1 MKMKQFLYCG
11 YFSLFLRSFNG
22 SEKYLTSGPV
32 CMLGTMT
39 LVVRKCVRAFKLK
52 TISGNKG
59 TLNDWGMTLGVFV
72 KEIQPNSFA
81 KKVLHEYDEII
92 KVSIYVGL
100 EYSNLV

>member
-1 MKMKQFLYCG
+1 
-11 YFSLFLRSFNG
+11 
-22 SEKYLTSGPV
+22 
-32 CMLGTMT
+32 MLGTMT
-39 LVVRKCVRAFKLK
+39 LVVRKCVRAYKLK

-92 KVSIYVGL
+92 KVRIYVQKHHQGYFRTTSD
-100 EYSNLV
+100 EEIYVTSAF